1 MKPQEKTDAA
11 WFAETAKQQLESLE
25 TSRSAQARAGLVS
38 LRQRAR
44 HDLACLN
51 FPAANWVPERT
62 APPDSSA
69 GQRLLDV
76 LVIGGGMC
84 GQTVAFALMR
94 DGIRNFRIVDAAAR
108 GAEGPW
114 ATFARMETLR
124 SPKHLTGPDLG
135 IPSLS
140 YRAWYEAQHGE
151 PGWDSLYKVPR
162 IEWQDY
168 LGWVRET
175 VGIPV
180 ENDTRVLRME
190 PQGDFWRVV
199 MQVRSDS
206 GEAREEVLLTR
217 KIVLALGRGGSGLPR
232 YPVYPSLDLNREAMP
247 RPQGL
252 HHSSDPI
259 DFAALRGKRVAVLG
273 AGSSAFDNA
282 GTALENGAAEVHMFM
297 RRNTM
302 PQVNKSKWTAF
313 PGFLR
318 GYHALDDDRK
328 WAIYTYIF
336 NEQVPAPFESVLRC
350 DKHPNFKVRSGETW
364 LDILPGPRVLSNL
377 NQDAHPQGEAF
388 DALIFATGFDVDL
401 MENPLMTQLAPS
413 VKIWADKIPASLIP
427 GNEEASRFPYLGE
440 AFEFQPKLAGDTVAA
455 SLANLHVFNWGCCM
469 SHGAIAGDIP
479 GLAVGA
485 NRLSQMIVRD
495 IFVAEADVL
504 QERLYQHAE
513 LELAPTRFGL
523 TPQAYAA
530 SATPPPAKTRH

>member
-1 MKPQEKTDAA
+1 M
-11 WFAETAKQQLESLE
+11 
-25 TSRSAQARAGLVS
+25 RV
-38 LRQRAR
+38 AR
-44 HDLACLN
+44 HDLKCTN
-51 FPAANWVPERT
+51 FPAGNWVPERQ
-62 APPDSSA
+62 APSGDQ

-94 DGIRNFRIVDAAAR
+94 DGVRNFRIVDAASR

-180 ENDTRVLRME
+180 ENNTRVLRIE
-190 PQGDFWRVV
+190 PQGSFWRVV
-199 MQVRSDS
+199 LRAEAGGAP
-206 GEAREEVLLTR
+206 GEETLVTR

-232 YPVYPSLDLNREAMP
+232 YPVYPSLDLNRDAMT
-247 RPQGL
+247 RPAGTY
-252 HHSSDPI
+252 HSSDPI

-282 GTALENGAAEVHMFM
+282 GTALESGAAEVHMFM
-297 RRNTM
+297 RRETM

-364 LDILPGPRVLSNL
+364 LDILPGPSLRTNR
-377 NQDAHPQGEAF
+377 NQEDHPQGEAF

-401 MENPLMTQLAPS
+401 MENPLMTGLAPS
-413 VKIWADKIPASLIP
+413 IKIWADKIPASLIP

-440 AFEFQPKLAGDTVAA
+440 AFEFQPKSADTPIAP

-479 GLAVGA
+479 GLGVGA

-504 QERLYQHAE
+504 QDNLYQHAE

-523 TPQAYAA
+523 TPQAYAD
-530 SATPPPAKTRH
+530 SVKPPPKKNY